1 MCGIYGH
8 IVNRSRSNSALV
20 CMQGLKRLEYRGY
33 DSAGIAG
40 ISHGKIISYKSVGK
54 LGILDEEVRRENL
67 ELDMAIAHVRWATH
81 GGLTKVNAHP
91 HYDENNTIA
100 LVHNGIIE
108 NYRPLKEFL
117 IGKGVRFSSDTDT
130 EVVSQLIAYYYQG
143 NLLKALQQC
152 IPMLKGSFALAIIH
166 KDLPNTIIA
175 TARGCP
181 LVVGISQSTKDVFI
195 SSDSNALL
203 DECLDIFYLFDDEI
217 AFVKNEQIE
226 VYNKSGIKMAKNT
239 ETIKVD
245 TISATKGHFEHFLLK
260 EIYEQPIAIRNALKD
275 RIDFENASAKL
286 EELTIGDETLA
297 NVKHILILACGSA
310 YHAGRIG
317 ASIIESIA
325 RIPTQVEIASE
336 FRYANPIV
344 DSTTLVIAISQSGET
359 ADTLGAMKAL
369 KERGIETISLCNTK
383 KSSIER
389 ESKCTISLKAGPEI
403 SVCSTKAFS
412 CQLTVMMLIAL
423 KLARLKGMSKEVG
436 ASFISELQMLP
447 VVVEQV
453 LQTSPEIERL
463 AKQYKEYRNFFLVG
477 RQHMFPTCLE
487 GALKLKEI
495 TYFESSAYPA
505 GEMKHGPIALISPEH
520 PTIALCGNA
529 HTFDKLLSNLMEIR
543 ARGGPILAFAPK
555 DSKEIYSITED
566 VVEIPGGLSD
576 LFTPIPYAVGTQ
588 ILAYHIAKLHNRDI
602 DQPRNLAKSV
612 TVE

>member
-8 IVNRSRSNSALV
+8 IVNQSRSNSASI
-20 CMQGLKRLEYRGY
+20 CMQGLKKLEYRGY

-40 ISHGKIISYKSVGK
+40 IAHGKIVSYKSVGK
-54 LGILDEEVRRENL
+54 VGVLDEEVKRENL
-67 ELDMAIAHVRWATH
+67 TLDMAIAHVRWATH
-81 GGLTKVNAHP
+81 GGLTKANAHP

-100 LVHNGIIE
+100 IVHNGIIE
-108 NYRPLKEFL
+108 NYQILKEFL
-117 IGKGVRFSSDTDT
+117 LDKGIHFTSDTDT
-130 EVVSQLIAYYYQG
+130 EIISQLIAYYYKDDII
-143 NLLKALQQC
+143 KAVKQTLS
-152 IPMLKGSFALAIIH
+152 MLTGSFALGIIH
-166 KDLPNTIIA
+166 KDFPNTIIA

-181 LVVGISQSTKDVFI
+181 LLVGISQSTKDIFI

-217 AFVKNEQIE
+217 ALIKTDRIE
-226 VYNKSGIKMAKNT
+226 VYNKSGAKMIKNT
-239 ETIKVD
+239 ETIKID
-245 TISATKGHFEHFLLK
+245 TTNTTKGDFEHFLLK
-260 EIYEQPIAIRNALKD
+260 EIHEQPQAIQNAIRD
-275 RIDFENASAKL
+275 RIDLENATAHF
-286 EELTIGDETLA
+286 EELTIDDETLK
-297 NVKHILILACGSA
+297 NLRHILVLACGSA
-310 YHAGRIG
+310 YHAGCIG

-336 FRYANPIV
+336 FRYSNPII
-344 DSTTLVIAISQSGET
+344 DDTTLVIAISQSGET
-359 ADTLGAMKAL
+359 ADTLGAMRSL
-369 KERGIETISLCNTK
+369 KDRGIETISLCNTR

-389 ESKCTISLKAGPEI
+389 ESKCTIALNAGPEV

-412 CQLTVMMLIAL
+412 CQLTVMMLLAL
-423 KLARLKGMSKEVG
+423 KLARLKGMKKEDG
-436 ASFISELQMLP
+436 MLYIQELQTLP
-447 VVVEQV
+447 IAVQKV
-453 LQTSPEIERL
+453 LTLSNQIETL
-463 AKQYKEYRNFFLVG
+463 AKRYKDYRNFFLVG

-529 HTFDKLLSNLMEIR
+529 LTFDKLISNLMEIR
-543 ARGGPILAFAPK
+543 ARGGPILAFVPQG
-555 DSKEIYSITED
+555 SKEIYSITSD
-566 VVEIPGGLSD
+566 VVEVPGGLSD
-576 LFTPIPYAVGTQ
+576 LFTPIPYAVCMQ